1 MTSEFPADTALTAAG
16 EKPHSSRKKSE
27 KNFSVIPAASAPM
40 MSDAM
45 IRYGIIRCRVR
56 SSSFGAPG
64 EKEKE
69 SSQPVSAVV
78 LGSGTEPKREGLA
91 GLGRRLADEGLGL
104 PQRYRA
110 LYGLRNHPDDPAAVA
125 GMLGALGTESK
136 LLKHELA
143 FALGQMR
150 ARAAIPTL
158 LRLLKDEAENSMVRH
173 EAAEA
178 LGAISEAEA
187 LPVLRAHAAD
197 PCVEVAHTCQLALQ
211 RVEHYRT
218 RAGGAAAAA
227 EEEEN
232 PYRSV
237 DPAPAAP
244 KATPTAELRA
254 RLCDEGAPLF
264 ERYKALFGLRNQ
276 GGGAAVAAL
285 GAAFASGSA
294 LLKHEVAYV
303 LGQMQSPEAI
313 AVLAGVL
320 RDQGEHEMVRHE
332 AAEAL
337 GAIASPE
344 CVALLKAHQADASRP
359 VAESCDIALDILGSE
374 ARGEFEYAAT
384 LEDALEDGA
393 AAVVEVVT

>member
-1 MTSEFPADTALTAAG
+1 MGGPWDAALARSEAA
-16 EKPHSSRKKSE
+16 
-27 KNFSVIPAASAPM
+27 A
-40 MSDAM
+40 
-45 IRYGIIRCRVR
+45 
-56 SSSFGAPG
+56 
-64 EKEKE
+64 
-69 SSQPVSAVV
+69 
-78 LGSGTEPKREGLA
+78 KREGLA

-227 EEEEN
+227 AEEEN

-320 RDQGEHEMVRHE
+320 RDPGEHEMVRHE

-359 VAESCDIALDILGSE
+359 VAESCDIALDILESE

-393 AAVVEVVT
+393 AAVVEVAT